1 MHSSLTTEP
10 YSDSRP
16 LLFRREPPVQTNCTK
31 KNTSQMH
38 LWWETPRLHRL
49 QFGNRS
55 ALGGPGPNP
64 ERTALGDAGAVE
76 LNNERTALGDAG
88 AVELNNERTALGD
101 AGAAELNNDD
111 VRALRSSSGVKR
123 KLMIS
128 EVLIS

>member
-1 MHSSLTTEP
+1 
-10 YSDSRP
+10 
-16 LLFRREPPVQTNCTK
+16 
-31 KNTSQMH
+31 MH

-64 ERTALGDAGAVE
+64 ERTAVGDAVV
-76 LNNERTALGDAG
+76 LNNERTAVGDAVG
-88 AVELNNERTALGD
+88 LNNERTAVGD
-101 AGAAELNNDD
+101 AVELNNDD